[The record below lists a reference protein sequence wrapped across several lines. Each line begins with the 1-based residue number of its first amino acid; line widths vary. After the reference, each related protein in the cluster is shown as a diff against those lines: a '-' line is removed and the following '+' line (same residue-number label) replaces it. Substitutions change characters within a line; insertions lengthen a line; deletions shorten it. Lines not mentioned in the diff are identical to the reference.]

1 MRTVW
6 HIYQLFCCPLCFMS
20 PFHFPNLAL
29 KVAKYVMQF
38 WPFDKTFCFCI
49 EYDHCVSYQ
58 NCKIFPG
65 CTFCPCCQFSTLC
78 EVFDLNLL
86 CVRFLIWTLIS
97 CASSSTQK
105 GLLIPL
111 CLLWCS
117 LTTVLMYCLPFLV
130 CICVCVLL
138 WSTCHLCFYH
148 GKWKKKERKKRSCE
162 FFVLRLWHCIALGVL
177 CVCVCMSFRLVSDR
191 FRSLHCAALSTCLLS
206 VGLDVCGFSQNQ
218 LWQCEQKTGFT
229 FIIIHRC
236 LVMSCYYQ

>member
-1 MRTVW
+1 MLSVFYFVW
-6 HIYQLFCCPLCFMS
+6 G
-20 PFHFPNLAL
+20 
-29 KVAKYVMQF
+29 F
-38 WPFDKTFCFCI
+38 WSEP
-49 EYDHCVSYQ
+49 
-58 NCKIFPG
+58 
-65 CTFCPCCQFSTLC
+65 TLC
-78 EVFDLNLL
+78 EVFNLNLL

-97 CASSSTQK
+97 CASSSTQM

-117 LTTVLMYCLPFLV
+117 LTTVLVYCLKIFGLYL
-130 CICVCVLL
+130 CMCVLL
-138 WSTCHLCFYH
+138 WNTCHLRFYH
-148 GKWKKKERKKRSCE
+148 GKKKKKNLWIFCFKSLTLYCPWGC
-162 FFVLRLWHCIALGVL
+162 FF

-236 LVMSCYYQ
+236 LVMSCYYHN

>member
-1 MRTVW
+1 
-6 HIYQLFCCPLCFMS
+6 
-20 PFHFPNLAL
+20 
-29 KVAKYVMQF
+29 MQF

-58 NCKIFPG
+58 NCKIFPS

-117 LTTVLMYCLPFLV
+117 LTTVLVYCLPFLV
-130 CICVCVLL
+130 CVCVCYFEILATYV
-138 WSTCHLCFYH
+138 FIMEN
-148 GKWKKKERKKRSCE
+148 GKKERKKKRKE
-162 FFVLRLWHCIALGVL
+162 KNLWIFCFTSLTLYCPWGF
-177 CVCVCMSFRLVSDR
+177 VCMCV
-191 FRSLHCAALSTCLLS
+191 H
-206 VGLDVCGFSQNQ
+206 V
-218 LWQCEQKTGFT
+218 
-229 FIIIHRC
+229 I
-236 LVMSCYYQ
+236 